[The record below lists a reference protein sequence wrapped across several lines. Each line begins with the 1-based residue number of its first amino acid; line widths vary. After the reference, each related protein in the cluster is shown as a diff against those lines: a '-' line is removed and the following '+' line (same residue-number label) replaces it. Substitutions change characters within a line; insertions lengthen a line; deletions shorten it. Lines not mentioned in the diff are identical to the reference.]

1 LKALLYTLEYVPPK
15 EFEAVVEGLEAE
27 LRRRVGMCSNYVGY
41 LRSRGVSVEVVEDVE
56 GVLRVFLEH
65 LITSTPSIGELLE
78 RVVRREERFVVLDL
92 AGEEVVKLRRELTE
106 VRREGELRRVVVE
119 GCCRRCVDL
128 GLCSRCTIG
137 EGGVRTVEDFV
148 KVLLA
153 VACGIVTRYRE
164 RKSPEIY

>member
-1 LKALLYTLEYVPPK
+1 
-15 EFEAVVEGLEAE
+15 
-27 LRRRVGMCSNYVGY
+27 
-41 LRSRGVSVEVVEDVE
+41 
-56 GVLRVFLEH
+56 
-65 LITSTPSIGELLE
+65 
-78 RVVRREERFVVLDL
+78 
-92 AGEEVVKLRRELTE
+92 
-106 VRREGELRRVVVE
+106 VVVE

-164 RKSPEIY
+164 REYPEIY